1 MFWFGQ
7 LVSHFPGSMTS
18 LENKVPHDD
27 SEMVCVYIAYVLIL
41 CISTKNILAH
51 HSTAKHITAKHIT
64 SQQSTS
70 HHITSHHITSH
81 HITSHHITSHL
92 ISSHLISSHH
102 ISSHHISSHLI
113 TPQHITSPH
122 AQVNSQHADLSLL
135 IWYPTC
141 KSYIYNRN
149 N

>member
-18 LENKVPHDD
+18 LEHKVPHDD

-81 HITSHHITSHL
+81 HITSHL
-92 ISSHLISSHH
+92 

-122 AQVNSQHADLSLL
+122 AQVNSQHTDLSLL

>member
-81 HITSHHITSHL
+81 HITSHL
-92 ISSHLISSHH
+92 